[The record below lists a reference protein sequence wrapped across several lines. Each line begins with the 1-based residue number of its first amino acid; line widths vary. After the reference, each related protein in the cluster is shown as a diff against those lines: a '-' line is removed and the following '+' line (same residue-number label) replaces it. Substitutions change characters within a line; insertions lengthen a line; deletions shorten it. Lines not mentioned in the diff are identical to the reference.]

1 MSILRHVTDIF
12 ILLNISNV
20 SAFGEKIGK
29 SNSLGCKSIQC
40 WGKRASWLYYKAFT
54 SYLIGTCN
62 SSIIQSSL
70 LCKSLKPHLIS
81 STDFLQSKSLWRVH
95 CVHTDLCKMCRSFL
109 VCDGI
114 HLEVNPKL
122 LSLASLLP
130 TKINTL
136 RMESKDEEEKKTRQS
151 N

>member
-1 MSILRHVTDIF
+1 MWLIF
-12 ILLNISNV
+12 SFFWIYQSV
-20 SAFGEKIGK
+20 SAFGKNEANLIPYAVKLQCGGK
-29 SNSLGCKSIQC
+29 HV
-40 WGKRASWLYYKAFT
+40 SWLYYKAFT

-81 STDFLQSKSLWRVH
+81 SADFLQSKSLWRVH
-95 CVHTDLCKMCRSFL
+95 CVHTDLCKMCRSFP

-122 LSLASLLP
+122 LSLASLFP
-130 TKINTL
+130 TKINNTL
-136 RMESKDEEEKKTRQS
+136 RMETKD
-151 N
+151 